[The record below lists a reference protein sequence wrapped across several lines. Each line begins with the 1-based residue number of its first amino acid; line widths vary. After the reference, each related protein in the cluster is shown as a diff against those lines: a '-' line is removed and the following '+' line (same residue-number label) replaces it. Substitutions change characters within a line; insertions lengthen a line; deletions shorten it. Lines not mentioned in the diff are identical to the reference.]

1 MIVVVV
7 LFLVGF
13 SYVEFVFRVNWVG
26 FGYIYM
32 YVVMGE
38 IFVFLIGW
46 CMIIEYVFF
55 VVLFVVVCSEY
66 INFLCNGLV
75 YMYFMEEFGVW
86 YELVFVLFFDFLVF
100 VLVIIVVLIICLG
113 VK

>member
-13 SYVEFVFRVNWVG
+13 SYVEFVFRVNCVG

-86 YELVFVLFFDFLVF
+86 
-100 VLVIIVVLIICLG
+100 
-113 VK
+113 